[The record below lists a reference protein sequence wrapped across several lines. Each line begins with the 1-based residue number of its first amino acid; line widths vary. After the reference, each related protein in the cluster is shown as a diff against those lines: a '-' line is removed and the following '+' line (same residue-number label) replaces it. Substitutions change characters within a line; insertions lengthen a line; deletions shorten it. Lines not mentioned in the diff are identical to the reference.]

1 MRLLP
6 PPGPARVLTLGTLVK
21 TVGRGLWLVASALF
35 LTRSVGLSA
44 TQVGIGLTISALVGV
59 VASAPSGY
67 LADRVGPRGVQVG
80 ALFVAGTLTVGLVA
94 VRSFPTFLLVGAA
107 TALADAVERGARGA
121 LIAGAIPADQRVR
134 TRAYLRA
141 TTNVG
146 ISVGAVLGG
155 FAIAADTR
163 TGYVALIL
171 ASAATSLAAAVV
183 FLRLPAV
190 APVAAPTHGPRLVA
204 LRDRPFLAFTVVDG
218 LMSMHFSLLTIALP
232 LWIAG
237 HTRAPAWMVSALT
250 LVNTVLVVL
259 LQVRAANTAATLP
272 GAARAARR
280 AGVAI
285 ALACVLFA
293 ASGALPTT
301 GAVCL
306 LGLGALAH
314 VTGELWHSA
323 AGWGISFGLAPADAQ
338 GQYQGA
344 YGMGYELG
352 KMLAPVVVTTL
363 ALGWGVPGWLV
374 LGALFLLLGALVPP
388 VVRWAGRT
396 RPISGPAEPVPA
408 SPLDRRSG
416 GSIWQADS
424 RADGAGT
431 PTGGIGAPRGRATAR
446 P

>member
-6 PPGPARVLTLGTLVK
+6 PPGPARTLTLGTLVK

-35 LTRSVGLSA
+35 LTRSVGLSP
-44 TQVGIGLTISALVGV
+44 TQVGVGLTISALVGV
-59 VASAPSGY
+59 LASAPSGY
-67 LADRVGPRGVQVG
+67 LADRIGPRGAQVG
-80 ALFVAGTLTVGLVA
+80 GLIAAGTLTAGLIT
-94 VRSFPTFLLVGAA
+94 VRSFAAFLVVGAA
-107 TALADAVERGARGA
+107 TALADAIERGARGA
-121 LIAGAIPADQRVR
+121 LIAGAIPADQRVH

-171 ASAATSLAAAVV
+171 TAAAASLGAALV
-183 FLRLPAV
+183 FLRLPTV
-190 APVAAPTHGPRLVA
+190 APVAAPTQGPRLIA
-204 LRDRPFLAFTVVDG
+204 LRDRPFLAFTLLDG

-237 HTRAPAWMVSALT
+237 HTRAPAWMISGLT
-250 LVNTVLVVL
+250 LVNTLLVVL
-259 LQVRAANTAATLP
+259 LQVRAARSAVTLP
-272 GAARAARR
+272 GAARASRR

-293 ASGALPTT
+293 ASGTLPTVA
-301 GAVCL
+301 AVAL
-306 LGLGALAH
+306 LCCGSLAH
-314 VTGELWHSA
+314 VIGELWHSA

-352 KMLAPVVVTTL
+352 KMLAPVVVTSL
-363 ALGWGVPGWLV
+363 ALGWGVPGWLL
-374 LGALFLLLGALVPP
+374 LGGLFLLLGALVPP
-388 VVRWAGRT
+388 VVRWADRT
-396 RPISGPAEPVPA
+396 RPTSLSAEPVPV
-408 SPLDRRSG
+408 
-416 GSIWQADS
+416 
-424 RADGAGT
+424 
-431 PTGGIGAPRGRATAR
+431 
-446 P
+446 

>member
-6 PPGPARVLTLGTLVK
+6 PPGPARTLTLGTLVK

-35 LTRSVGLSA
+35 LTRSVGLSP
-44 TQVGIGLTISALVGV
+44 TQVGVGLTISALVGV
-59 VASAPSGY
+59 LASAPSGY
-67 LADRVGPRGVQVG
+67 LADRIGPRGAQVG
-80 ALFVAGTLTVGLVA
+80 GLIAAGTLTAGLIT
-94 VRSFPTFLLVGAA
+94 VRSFAAFLVVGAA
-107 TALADAVERGARGA
+107 TALADAIERGARGA
-121 LIAGAIPADQRVR
+121 LIAGAIPADQRVH

-171 ASAATSLAAAVV
+171 TAAAASLGAALV
-183 FLRLPAV
+183 FLRLPTV
-190 APVAAPTHGPRLVA
+190 APVAAPTQGPRLIA
-204 LRDRPFLAFTVVDG
+204 LRDRPFLAFTLLDG

-237 HTRAPAWMVSALT
+237 HTRAPAWMISGLT
-250 LVNTVLVVL
+250 LVNTLLVVL
-259 LQVRAANTAATLP
+259 LQVRAARSAVTLP
-272 GAARAARR
+272 GAARASRR

-293 ASGALPTT
+293 ASGTLPTVA
-301 GAVCL
+301 AVAL
-306 LGLGALAH
+306 LCCGSLAH
-314 VTGELWHSA
+314 VIGELWHSA

-352 KMLAPVVVTTL
+352 KMLAPVVVTSL
-363 ALGWGVPGWLV
+363 ALGWGVPGWLL
-374 LGALFLLLGALVPP
+374 LGGLFLLLGALVPP

-396 RPISGPAEPVPA
+396 RPTSLPAEPVPV
-408 SPLDRRSG
+408 
-416 GSIWQADS
+416 
-424 RADGAGT
+424 
-431 PTGGIGAPRGRATAR
+431 
-446 P
+446 

>member
-6 PPGPARVLTLGTLVK
+6 PPGPARILTLGTLVK

-44 TQVGIGLTISALVGV
+44 TQVGVGLTISALVGV
-59 VASAPSGY
+59 LASAPSGY
-67 LADRVGPRGVQVG
+67 LADRLGPRGVQVG
-80 ALFVAGTLTVGLVA
+80 ALFAAGTLTVGLTA
-94 VRSFPTFLLVGAA
+94 VRSFPAFLLVGAA

-155 FAIAADTR
+155 FAITADTR

-171 ASAATSLAAAVV
+171 TTAAASLAAAAVLV
-183 FLRLPAV
+183 RLPSV
-190 APVAAPTHGPRLVA
+190 APVAAPTHGPRLIA
-204 LRDRPFLAFTVVDG
+204 LRDRPFLAFTLLDG

-237 HTRAPAWMVSALT
+237 HTRAPIWMISALT
-250 LVNTVLVVL
+250 LVNTILVVL
-259 LQVRAANTAATLP
+259 LQVRAARSADTVP
-272 GAARAARR
+272 GAARSARR
-280 AGVAI
+280 AGVAV

-293 ASGALPTT
+293 ASGALPTA
-301 GAVCL
+301 GAIGL
-306 LGLGALAH
+306 LGCGALAH
-314 VTGELWHSA
+314 VVGELWHSA
-323 AGWGISFGLAPADAQ
+323 AGWGISFGLAPANAQ
-338 GQYQGA
+338 GQYQGT

-363 ALGWGVPGWLV
+363 ALGWGVPGWLA
-374 LGALFLLLGALVPP
+374 LGGLFLLLGALVPP
-388 VVRWAGRT
+388 VVAWASR
-396 RPISGPAEPVPA
+396 RPALEPV
-408 SPLDRRSG
+408 SV
-416 GSIWQADS
+416 
-424 RADGAGT
+424 
-431 PTGGIGAPRGRATAR
+431 
-446 P
+446 

>member
-6 PPGPARVLTLGTLVK
+6 PPGPSRVLTLGTLVK
-21 TVGRGLWLVASALF
+21 TVGRGLWLVSSALF
-35 LTRSVGLSA
+35 LTRSVGLTA
-44 TQVGIGLTISALVGV
+44 TQVGVGLTISALVGV
-59 VASAPSGY
+59 LASAPSGY
-67 LADRVGPRGVQVG
+67 LADRVGPRATQVG
-80 ALFVAGTLTVGLVA
+80 ALVAAGTLTAGLIA
-94 VRSFPTFLLVGAA
+94 VRSFPAFLLVGAA
-107 TALADAVERGARGA
+107 TALADAADRGARGA
-121 LIAGAIPADQRVR
+121 LIAGAIPADQRVH

-171 ASAATSLAAAVV
+171 TAAAASLAAAAV
-183 FLRLPAV
+183 LSRLPVV
-190 APVAAPTHGPRLVA
+190 APVAAPTRGPRLIA
-204 LRDRPFLAFTVVDG
+204 LRDRPFLAFTLLDG

-237 HTRAPAWMVSALT
+237 HTRAPAWMISVLT

-259 LQVRAANTAATLP
+259 LQVRAARGAGTVT

-293 ASGALPTT
+293 ASGALPVA
-301 GAVCL
+301 GAVGL
-306 LGLGALAH
+306 LACGSLAH
-314 VTGELWHSA
+314 VAGELWHSA
-323 AGWGISFGLAPADAQ
+323 AGWGISFGLAPEHAQ
-338 GQYQGA
+338 GQYQGT

-363 ALGWGVPGWLV
+363 ALGWGVPGWLL
-374 LGALFLLLGALVPP
+374 LGGLFLLLGALVPP
-388 VVRWAGRT
+388 VVRWATRT
-396 RPISGPAEPVPA
+396 RPATDAADPV
-408 SPLDRRSG
+408 LV
-416 GSIWQADS
+416 
-424 RADGAGT
+424 
-431 PTGGIGAPRGRATAR
+431 
-446 P
+446 

>member
-6 PPGPARVLTLGTLVK
+6 PPGPSRVLTLGTLVK

-59 VASAPSGY
+59 LASTPSGY

-80 ALFVAGTLTVGLVA
+80 ALFAAGTLTIGLIA
-94 VRSFPTFLLVGAA
+94 VRSFPTFVLVGAV

-121 LIAGAIPADQRVR
+121 LIAGAIPADERVR

-183 FLRLPAV
+183 FLRLPRI

-204 LRDRPFLAFTVVDG
+204 LRDRPFLAFTLVDG

-237 HTRAPAWMVSALT
+237 HTRAPAWMISALT

-259 LQVRAANTAATLP
+259 LQVRAARTAATVP

-293 ASGALPTT
+293 ASGACPP
-301 GAVCL
+301 
-306 LGLGALAH
+306 
-314 VTGELWHSA
+314 
-323 AGWGISFGLAPADAQ
+323 PA
-338 GQYQGA
+338 
-344 YGMGYELG
+344 
-352 KMLAPVVVTTL
+352 
-363 ALGWGVPGWLV
+363 
-374 LGALFLLLGALVPP
+374 
-388 VVRWAGRT
+388 RWACSASGR
-396 RPISGPAEPVPA
+396 
-408 SPLDRRSG
+408 
-416 GSIWQADS
+416 
-424 RADGAGT
+424 
-431 PTGGIGAPRGRATAR
+431 
-446 P
+446 

>member
-6 PPGPARVLTLGTLVK
+6 PPGPARVLTVGTLVK
-21 TVGRGLWLVASALF
+21 TVGRGLWLVSSALF

-44 TQVGIGLTISALVGV
+44 TQVGVGLTISALFGV
-59 VASAPSGY
+59 LASAPSGY
-67 LADRVGPRGVQVG
+67 LADRLGPRGAQVG
-80 ALFVAGTLTVGLVA
+80 GLIAAGTLTAGLIA
-94 VRSFPTFLLVGAA
+94 VRSFPAFLLVGAA

-121 LIAGAIPADQRVR
+121 LIAGAIPADQRVH

-163 TGYVALIL
+163 AGYVALIL
-171 ASAATSLAAAVV
+171 TAAVASLAAAAV
-183 FLRLPAV
+183 FLRLPTV
-190 APVAAPTHGPRLVA
+190 APVAAPTHGPRLIA
-204 LRDRPFLAFTVVDG
+204 LRDRPFLAFTLLDG

-237 HTRAPAWMVSALT
+237 HTAAPAWMISALT

-259 LQVRAANTAATLP
+259 LQVRAARSAVTLS

-293 ASGALPTT
+293 ASGALPTA
-301 GAVCL
+301 GAVGL
-306 LGLGALAH
+306 LGCGALVH
-314 VTGELWHSA
+314 VIGELWHSA
-323 AGWGISFGLAPADAQ
+323 AGWGISFGLAPSDAQ

-374 LGALFLLLGALVPP
+374 LGGLFLLLGALVPP

-396 RPISGPAEPVPA
+396 RSTSPAAEPV
-408 SPLDRRSG
+408 
-416 GSIWQADS
+416 
-424 RADGAGT
+424 T
-431 PTGGIGAPRGRATAR
+431 V
-446 P
+446 

>member
-1 MRLLP
+1 MHRRQP
-6 PPGPARVLTLGTLVK
+6 
-21 TVGRGLWLVASALF
+21 
-35 LTRSVGLSA
+35 
-44 TQVGIGLTISALVGV
+44 
-59 VASAPSGY
+59 
-67 LADRVGPRGVQVG
+67 
-80 ALFVAGTLTVGLVA
+80 
-94 VRSFPTFLLVGAA
+94 
-107 TALADAVERGARGA
+107 A
-121 LIAGAIPADQRVR
+121 LIAGAVPPDQRVR

-163 TGYVALIL
+163 TAYVALIL
-171 ASAATSLAAAVV
+171 TAAAASVIAAAV
-183 FLRLPAV
+183 FLRLPTV
-190 APVAAPTHGPRLVA
+190 APVAAPAHGPRLVA
-204 LRDRPFLAFTVVDG
+204 LRDRPFLAFTLVDG

-237 HTRAPAWMVSALT
+237 HTRAPAWMISALT
-250 LVNTVLVVL
+250 LINTVVVVL
-259 LQVRAANTAATLP
+259 LQVRAARTAATVP

-293 ASGALPTT
+293 ASGALPTA
-301 GAVCL
+301 GAIGL

-323 AGWGISFGLAPADAQ
+323 AGWAISFGLAPAEAQ

-363 ALGWGVPGWLV
+363 ALGWGVPGWLT
-374 LGALFLLLGALVPP
+374 LGALFLLLGGLVPP
-388 VVRWAGRT
+388 VVRWAERT
-396 RPISGPAEPVPA
+396 RP
-408 SPLDRRSG
+408 G
-416 GSIWQADS
+416 GT
-424 RADGAGT
+424 GAGLVT
-431 PTGGIGAPRGRATAR
+431 RPAKRGADLAG
-446 P
+446 